1 MDQRAAL
8 LKASFDMGHMMFNGV
23 VGDLDAAGAAYQVPG
38 GTIGTSAAIIAH
50 TLFGEDMMVSA
61 VAESPTVL
69 ESAGL
74 ASATGIL
81 NPGPAMDAA
90 WLATSFKLD
99 GLKDYA
105 AAVFARTA
113 AFLESASPAAL
124 DRQFSSPLGTPV
136 SAAEYLSVF
145 GLVHLT
151 GHTGE
156 LAALKGVRGGKGL
169 PF

>member
-23 VGDLDAAGAAYQVPG
+23 IGDLDASAAAYQVPG
-38 GTIGTSAAIIAH
+38 GSIGTPAAIIAH
-50 TLFGEDMMVSA
+50 TLFGQDMMVSA

-74 ASATGIL
+74 AGATGIL
-81 NPGPAMDAA
+81 NPGPSMDPA
-90 WLATSFKLD
+90 WLATPFKVD
-99 GLKDYA
+99 GLKEYA
-105 AAVFARTA
+105 AAVFARTTG
-113 AFLESASPAAL
+113 FLESASAAAL

-151 GHTGE
+151 EHTGE